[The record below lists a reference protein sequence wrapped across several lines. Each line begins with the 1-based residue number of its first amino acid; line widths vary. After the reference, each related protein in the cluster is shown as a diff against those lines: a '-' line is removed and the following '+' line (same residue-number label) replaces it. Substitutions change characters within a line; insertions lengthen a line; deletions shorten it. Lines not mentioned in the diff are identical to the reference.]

1 LAATVIQVILVDAVL
16 NFGAVSS
23 ATIFTI
29 YRKVAFQRHS
39 MATIT
44 DRIRSILNQ
53 HAKLPVDAST
63 LTDGADLYAVGLSSF
78 ATVQLMLALEEEFD
92 VELPDRLL
100 NRRSFESIAAIA
112 GVIDAVGGARALG

>member
-1 LAATVIQVILVDAVL
+1 
-16 NFGAVSS
+16 
-23 ATIFTI
+23 
-29 YRKVAFQRHS
+29 
-39 MATIT
+39 MATT
-44 DRIRSILNQ
+44 SDRIRSILNQ

-112 GVIDAVGGARALG
+112 GVIDAVGGARAVG